1 MIFLHLIILQ
11 KMEFT
16 QGQYYLKV
24 RQIVSTS
31 LYVYS
36 LSNRANLYQ
45 KNEIFWVFQNSRG
58 GSSQPQKLVY
68 IYRFI
73 FGMPKCGKLRKYW
86 QKQEVKEGG
95 RGFPFPK
102 CQLSE

>member
-45 KNEIFWVFQNSRG
+45 TRGSHKWGIFPKKSHFQRYS
-58 GSSQPQKLVY
+58 L
-68 IYRFI
+68 F
-73 FGMPKCGKLRKYW
+73 RKYGKYITW
-86 QKQEVKEGG
+86 KIEISGNIT
-95 RGFPFPK
+95 
-102 CQLSE
+102 LSF